1 MLVRTHQIAAIVG
14 HQVGTGAPTRPIV
27 QMPRN
32 VDRYRHAGG
41 VHRTADMALDEYIAA
56 NRELTDRLV
65 YATRMPGVRLA
76 LTVSGGAAVYP
87 RDARHGPI
95 EDNPYGYLKR
105 EAEHRLARAAAKR
118 GAGPVV

>member
-1 MLVRTHQIAAIVG
+1 
-14 HQVGTGAPTRPIV
+14 
-27 QMPRN
+27 
-32 VDRYRHAGG
+32 
-41 VHRTADMALDEYIAA
+41 MALDEYIAA

-65 YATRMPGVRLA
+65 YATRLPDVRLA

-105 EAEHRLARAAAKR
+105 EAEHRLAGAAAKS
-118 GAGPVV
+118 GAGPVVARCQSWRGPGASPVPTYRNRTATHWPR